1 MHFGINKLNVMCT
14 FCEWPPTQQE
24 GGGDS
29 FGVGPLN
36 YNIYS
41 LPGGAGNNGNHC
53 QKKQLRF
60 SQMGLGSC
68 YKAALDSTIHCKVQF
83 MQMARTDGTKYL
95 DKEGLEYTMRQ
106 LMMIEIYVVC
116 FSFQH
121 QMSLVRDAGLFT
133 QRVSAAPISGNID
146 NPEGGLDALMQVSN
160 INILLGLSG
169 AQGVTI
175 SVCHSVPL
183 AEMFF

>member
-1 MHFGINKLNVMCT
+1 MCP
-14 FCEWPPTQQE
+14 FCEWPPTQRE

-41 LPGGAGNNGNHC
+41 LPARAGNNGNHC

-68 YKAALDSTIHCKVQF
+68 YKAALVSTIHCKVQF

-106 LMMIEIYVVC
+106 LMMIEIYVC
-116 FSFQH
+116 WLFQFPA
-121 QMSLVRDAGLFT
+121 SDVAGQGRRAVHAEG
-133 QRVSAAPISGNID
+133 QRRPH
-146 NPEGGLDALMQVSN
+146 LRQY
-160 INILLGLSG
+160 
-169 AQGVTI
+169 
-175 SVCHSVPL
+175 
-183 AEMFF
+183 

>member
-1 MHFGINKLNVMCT
+1 MDFVISTNCT
-14 FCEWPPTQQE
+14 FCEWPPTQRE

-41 LPGGAGNNGNHC
+41 LPAGAGNNGNHC

-83 MQMARTDGTKYL
+83 MQMARTDRTKYL

-106 LMMIEIYVVC
+106 LMMIEIYVVSVSSTRC
-116 FSFQH
+116 RWSGTRGCSRRGSAPPPSPATSTTPRAAWTLSCRSVLFS
-121 QMSLVRDAGLFT
+121 
-133 QRVSAAPISGNID
+133 AP
-146 NPEGGLDALMQVSN
+146 
-160 INILLGLSG
+160 SG
-169 AQGVTI
+169 A
-175 SVCHSVPL
+175 
-183 AEMFF
+183 